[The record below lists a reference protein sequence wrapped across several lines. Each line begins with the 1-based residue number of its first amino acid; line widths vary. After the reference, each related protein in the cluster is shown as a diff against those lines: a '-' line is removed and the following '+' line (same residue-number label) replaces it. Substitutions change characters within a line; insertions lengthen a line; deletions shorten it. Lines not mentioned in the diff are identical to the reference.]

1 MFSSMILSDFSS
13 QSSINPVFNHGLLNN
28 LKIQGVFF
36 CNMAVMYQTL
46 SFSVYGFF
54 INVHQ
59 ITIVFPA
66 KSLVLGFALQYRANN
81 FSHHLI

>member
-1 MFSSMILSDFSS
+1 
-13 QSSINPVFNHGLLNN
+13 
-28 LKIQGVFF
+28 
-36 CNMAVMYQTL
+36 MAVMYQTL